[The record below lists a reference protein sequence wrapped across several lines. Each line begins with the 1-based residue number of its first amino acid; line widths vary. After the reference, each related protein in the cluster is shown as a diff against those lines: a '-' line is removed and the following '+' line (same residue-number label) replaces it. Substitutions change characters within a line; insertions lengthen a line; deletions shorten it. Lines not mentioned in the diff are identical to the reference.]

1 MRSSGLMCVLLG
13 SLAWGQAAPA
23 GSPPSPAAAAAATR
37 PAAPASPA
45 AMEAGIEP
53 TAAVLTIE
61 GVCAAQPKPAAKSTA
76 AKPAGTKPSG
86 AKSTASDCK
95 TVITKAEFE
104 KLAGALAPSP
114 NPQIKTI
121 NPQVKRQLANVL
133 PRDLAMA
140 EAARKKGLEN
150 TPQFAEML
158 KFYKMSILAQ
168 LMQRQIQADAAKVS
182 DGDVEKYYQE
192 HRNDFEQY
200 TVDRL
205 FVPRNRQEQPD
216 VKDEEKD
223 EKLSAD
229 EQKAKQEAEKA
240 KMEEGEKAMDKLA
253 EELRTR
259 AAAGEDFAKLQKEA
273 FDAAGMKIASPTVTL
288 PKLRR
293 TGLPAAHAAVF
304 DLKVGE
310 VSEVI
315 NDAGGHYVYKLE
327 AKDQMPL
334 DEVKEELHSKLQND
348 HTREMMEKINGSY
361 KVESNE
367 AYFGPAA
374 PGMMP
379 GPRPMMGNRMPPA
392 ARPQVP
398 SGPATAQ
405 PPTPPA
411 ANAPPS
417 APNDKQN

>member
-23 GSPPSPAAAAAATR
+23 GSPPAPAPSAAASR
-37 PAAPASPA
+37 PSLPAAPADTGASIP
-45 AMEAGIEP
+45 P
-53 TAAVLTIE
+53 TTAVITIQ
-61 GVCAAQPKPAAKSTA
+61 GVCAAPAKPAAKGTT
-76 AKPAGTKPSG
+76 AKPASTKP
-86 AKSTASDCK
+86 AADCK

-104 KLAGALAPSP
+104 KLAAALAPNP
-114 NPQIKTI
+114 NPEIKSI

-133 PRDLAMA
+133 PRDMAMS
-140 EAARKKGLEN
+140 EAAKKKGLESS
-150 TPQFAEML
+150 PQYVEMVKFA
-158 KFYKMSILAQ
+158 KMQILAS
-168 LMQRQIQADAAKVS
+168 LLQRQIQADAAKVS
-182 DGDVEKYYQE
+182 DSDVEKYYNE
-192 HRNDFEQY
+192 HANDFEQF

-205 FVPRNRQEQPD
+205 FVPRNRQAQAD
-216 VKDEEKD
+216 LKDEDKG

-240 KMEEGEKAMDKLA
+240 KMAEGEQAMDKLA

-293 TGLPAAHAAVF
+293 AGLPAAHAAVF

-310 VSEVI
+310 VSQII
-315 NDAGGHYVYKLE
+315 NDAGGHYIYKLE
-327 AKDQMPL
+327 AKDPMPL
-334 DEVKEELHSKLQND
+334 DQVKEEIHSKLQND
-348 HTREMMEKINGSY
+348 RTREMMEKINGSY

-374 PGMMP
+374 AGMMP
-379 GPRPMMGNRMPPA
+379 GPRPMTGNRMPPA
-392 ARPQVP
+392 GAAHAP
-398 SGPATAQ
+398 SGPAPGQ
-405 PPTPPA
+405 PQTPPA
-411 ANAPPS
+411 ATTPPS
-417 APNDKQN
+417 TPSDKQN